1 MCIQTLPYCNINCI
15 ASYKLFPSSMDYS
28 DLFAQSV
35 CTYLMSHGKKKQA
48 QKEAEHHNESDQ
60 REVKDDHVDH
70 LTGEVLYQ
78 VPQPIPGRHEREV
91 LEPYSTYF
99 LRFRFSSSCN
109 RTTHIYIS
117 K

>member
-1 MCIQTLPYCNINCI
+1 MT
-15 ASYKLFPSSMDYS
+15 AAGYS
-28 DLFAQSV
+28 
-35 CTYLMSHGKKKQA
+35 TISHVEKQMKTTGGDREPPEHGLRKYHRELQKKQA
-48 QKEAEHHNESDQ
+48 QKKAEHHNESDQ
-60 REVKDDHVDH
+60 REVKDDNVDH

-91 LEPYSTYF
+91 FEPYSTYF